1 MVEAAPTAAFI
12 VPEADFL
19 LQLEIIAFDPPA
31 QFRLID
37 HARE

>member
-12 VPEADFL
+12 VPEADLL
-19 LQLEIIAFDPPA
+19 LQFEIIAFNPPA

-37 HARE
+37 HALE